1 MLLRQLEYLVALAR
15 TRHFARAAEACYI
28 SQPALSAAIRK
39 LESEFRVLIV
49 QRGNRFLGFT
59 PEGERIVEW
68 AYRILAERDA
78 LVQDVDAM
86 RDSLTGCLRIGAIPT
101 ALSSISSLTTP
112 FAKKYPLTQVSI
124 KSLTSAEIQR
134 GLDEY
139 ELDVGLTYIDNEPLA
154 NVRKTPLYRER
165 YLLVTFADERFAHRE
180 SATWTEA
187 ARVPLCL
194 LTPDMQN
201 RRIIN
206 EAFRQAGAEP
216 SATVETNS
224 VTALV
229 SHIRH
234 GGWSAVIAQAWLYQI
249 RVPQGMLALPLVEP
263 DVTKGVGL
271 VVQDRDPEPIL
282 ARALIDM
289 AMTIN
294 IQQQLEARD

>member
-28 SQPALSAAIRK
+28 SQPALSAAIRN
-39 LESEFRVLIV
+39 LESEL
-49 QRGNRFLGFT
+49 
-59 PEGERIVEW
+59 
-68 AYRILAERDA
+68 